1 MPIRLETMRLN
12 LWVALGILASI
23 AVNSS
28 LAGYIWNDTQ
38 RDIRDVK
45 SHIDAVDTR
54 FVTEASDRKD
64 RLKDYQA
71 TLTSMQHDIAQIQPL
86 SFQTTRALEAAAENK
101 KATEAT
107 NDRIDRVVESFGGK
121 LDSVLDNVAKLSTQ
135 VQVLGSK
142 LDDMQGK
149 SQHTEFTLPAMRR

>member
-1 MPIRLETMRLN
+1 MPIRLETMRVN
-12 LWVALGILASI
+12 LWNIVVIAASI
-23 AVNSS
+23 AVNAS

-54 FVTEASDRKD
+54 FATEASDRKD

-71 TLTSMQHDIAQIQPL
+71 TLNGMQKDIAQIQPL

-121 LDSVLDNVAKLSTQ
+121 LDTVIENVNKVATQ
-135 VQVLGSK
+135 VQVLSSK

-149 SQHTEFTLPAMRR
+149 TQHTDFTLPAMRR